1 MHGKKPDSA
10 FNEQRVLLSQL
21 VVGDPIEIIKKKVFQ
36 AKIIVPATDAF
47 SSVLNSGFDDSKSK
61 LRKRPD

>member
-21 VVGDPIEIIKKKVFQ
+21 VVGDPIEIIKKVFH

>member
-1 MHGKKPDSA
+1 MHGKKPGSA

-21 VVGDPIEIIKKKVFQ
+21 VVGDPIEIIKKVFQ

-47 SSVLNSGFDDSKSK
+47 RMSS
-61 LRKRPD
+61 

>member
-21 VVGDPIEIIKKKVFQ
+21 VVGDPIEIIKKVFQ